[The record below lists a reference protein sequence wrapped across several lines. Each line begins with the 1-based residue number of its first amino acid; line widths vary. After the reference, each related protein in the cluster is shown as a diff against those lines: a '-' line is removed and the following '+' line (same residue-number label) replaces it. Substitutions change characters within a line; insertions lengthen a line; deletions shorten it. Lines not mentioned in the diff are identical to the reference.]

1 MGTHII
7 QSDTMLPQAV
17 FSLLV
22 TLLVL
27 DSCQPT
33 NGSRCPDKWLDASFV
48 QMGCLL
54 FDSSKALDWDDAN
67 NFCQFDKNSSLV
79 ELKKVE
85 QLQFVQMEL
94 KVIADHEGVEK
105 TVIGSGP
112 EVVVLW
118 GTSCSTVCSSPCR
131 GRTAWLSTTRSIMMV
146 FTRLAK
152 TTYIPFVN

>member
-1 MGTHII
+1 MGHII

-85 QLQFVQMEL
+85 QLYITTKNTL
-94 KVIADHEGVEK
+94 
-105 TVIGSGP
+105 
-112 EVVVLW
+112 
-118 GTSCSTVCSSPCR
+118 TSTSQHPHNT
-131 GRTAWLSTTRSIMMV
+131 LTTPSQHPHN
-146 FTRLAK
+146 TL
-152 TTYIPFVN
+152 TTSH